1 MVLARDG
8 SNCLRVLVD
17 REPRWEAKER
27 NSRGKEIRQRRKIG
41 KKRKKKGYLARKT
54 IMRDGL
60 SRLRTEST
68 VILGFDI
75 GGLSADI
82 SSWLGLVQLSQAT
95 AFIESLIVYEQTLRI
110 TVFRVK
116 HVNSGDGQMGVKRK
130 RQQAD
135 HHLRSVLQRLEKS

>member
-1 MVLARDG
+1 MVLTVQG
-8 SNCLRVLVD
+8 CWLIGNPPGK
-17 REPRWEAKER
+17 PRNATAVEKKSANVEKT
-27 NSRGKEIRQRRKIG
+27 KQT
-41 KKRKKKGYLARKT
+41 KKRQGSSRKKT

-60 SRLRTEST
+60 SRLSTEST
-68 VILGFDI
+68 VIHGFDI

-82 SSWLGLVQLSQAT
+82 SPWLGLVQLSQAT
-95 AFIESLIVYEQTLRI
+95 AFIEYLIVYEHILRI

-135 HHLRSVLQRLEKS
+135 HHLRPVLQRLEKSSKHR